1 MIEGEIYQSFRVMVL
16 GVMSG
21 YGKYGQDSYLYICI
35 YVSYVTLCITSRVQS
50 TEYGVHNLCTLYIH
64 TRDHGNDF

>member
-21 YGKYGQDSYLYICI
+21 YGKYGQDSYLYICNFVHHI
-35 YVSYVTLCITSRVQS
+35 KS

-64 TRDHGNDF
+64 TRDHGKDF

>member
-21 YGKYGQDSYLYICI
+21 YGKYGQDS
-35 YVSYVTLCITSRVQS
+35 CITSRVRS
-50 TEYGVHNLCTLYIH
+50 TEIHNLCTLYIH
-64 TRDHGNDF
+64 TRDHGKDF

>member
-1 MIEGEIYQSFRVMVL
+1 MDKLGCDWMQGEFLMIEGEIYQSFRVMVL

-35 YVSYVTLCITSRVQS
+35 YVSYVTLC
-50 TEYGVHNLCTLYIH
+50 EYGVRST
-64 TRDHGNDF
+64 